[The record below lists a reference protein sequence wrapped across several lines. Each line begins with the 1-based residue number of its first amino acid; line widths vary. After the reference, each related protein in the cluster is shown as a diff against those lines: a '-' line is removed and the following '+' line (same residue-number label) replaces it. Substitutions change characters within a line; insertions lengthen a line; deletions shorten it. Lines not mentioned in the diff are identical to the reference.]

1 MTFPV
6 YIVYL
11 YYMRKTTKI
20 TQSITNRDSQSFDKY
35 LKDIN
40 PIGLIT
46 TEREVELANQIKE
59 GSQRAQKE
67 LIEANLRFVVSIA
80 KQYQGRG
87 LDISDLVS
95 EGNIGLIKAAQKFDV
110 SKGIKF
116 ISYAVWWIRQSIL
129 QSLADNSRMIRLPL
143 NQINSLNKIRE
154 CQSKLEQELSRL
166 PDSYELA
173 EELGINH
180 EKIELTIKSSGFVK
194 SLDSQIT
201 DDEGGL
207 TLEDTISSDSKTDSE
222 MDYQSLKLEIAQLLC
237 RLSEKEKTVIE
248 LSFGLSGKS
257 EMTLSEIS
265 EFLGVGTE
273 RVRQIKKS
281 ALSKLK

>member
-1 MTFPV
+1 
-6 YIVYL
+6 
-11 YYMRKTTKI
+11 MRKTTKI

-180 EKIELTIKSSGFVK
+180 EKIELTMKSSGFVK

-237 RLSEKEKTVIE
+237 RLSEKEKNVIE
-248 LSFGLSGKS
+248 MSFGLSGKS

>member
-1 MTFPV
+1 LTFPV

-180 EKIELTIKSSGFVK
+180 EKIELTMKSSGFVK

-257 EMTLSEIS
+257 EMTTSEIS

-273 RVRQIKKS
+273 RVRQIKKL

>member
-1 MTFPV
+1 MTFHV

-11 YYMRKTTKI
+11 YYMKKTTKI

-67 LIEANLRFVVSIA
+67 LIESNLRFVVSIA

-110 SKGIKF
+110 TKGIKF

-154 CQSKLEQELSRL
+154 CQSKLEQELSRI
-166 PDSYELA
+166 PDSYELSDA
-173 EELGINH
+173 LGIDH
-180 EKIELTIKSSGFVK
+180 EKIELTIKSSGFVN

-237 RLSEKEKTVIE
+237 RLSEKEKNVIE

-257 EMTLSEIS
+257 EMTTSEIS
-265 EFLGVGTE
+265 EVLGVGTE
-273 RVRQIKKS
+273 RVRQIKKL

>member
-110 SKGIKF
+110 TKGIKF

-154 CQSKLEQELSRL
+154 CQSKLEQELSRV

-173 EELGINH
+173 ESLGVTQQ
-180 EKIELTIKSSGFVK
+180 KVELTMKSSGFVK

-222 MDYQSLKLEIAQLLC
+222 MDYQSLKLEISQLLC
-237 RLSEKEKTVIE
+237 RLSEKEKMVIE

-257 EMTLSEIS
+257 EITLSEIS
-265 EFLGVGTE
+265 EVLGVGTE

>member
-1 MTFPV
+1 MK
-6 YIVYL
+6 
-11 YYMRKTTKI
+11 KTTKI

-46 TEREVELANQIKE
+46 TEREVELANQIKK

-110 SKGIKF
+110 TKGIKF

-180 EKIELTIKSSGFVK
+180 EKIELTMKSSGFVK
-194 SLDSQIT
+194 SLDYQIT

-237 RLSEKEKTVIE
+237 RLSEKEKNVIE

-257 EMTLSEIS
+257 EMTTSEIS
-265 EFLGVGTE
+265 EVLGVGTE

>member
-1 MTFPV
+1 
-6 YIVYL
+6 
-11 YYMRKTTKI
+11 MRKTTKI